1 MKRLDAAVISMWV
14 AHTLAWIVALGLTFG
29 PIYQGVSVTAA
40 IPGDVASESTRVSAT
55 LIDVNGLRV
64 LPLLLAPVVL
74 TALALLAVLLTDA
87 WSAKRK
93 ALVWV
98 SAVLLLGFCALGS
111 FSIGLFY
118 LPAALALT
126 LSAILGSRRRSPE
139 TRTGQGETVNGP

>member
-1 MKRLDAAVISMWV
+1 ML
-14 AHTLAWIVALGLTFG
+14 
-29 PIYQGVSVTAA
+29 
-40 IPGDVASESTRVSAT
+40 
-55 LIDVNGLRV
+55 
-64 LPLLLAPVVL
+64 PVVL

-93 ALVWV
+93 VLVWV

-111 FSIGLFY
+111 LSIGLFY